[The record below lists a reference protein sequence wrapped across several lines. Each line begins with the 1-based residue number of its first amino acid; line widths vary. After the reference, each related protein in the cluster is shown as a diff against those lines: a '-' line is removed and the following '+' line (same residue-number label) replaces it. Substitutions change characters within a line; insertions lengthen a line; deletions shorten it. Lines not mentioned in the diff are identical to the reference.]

1 VFEEVPRSVTR
12 QREIKHHVLH
22 VRRRKAPLTALFT
35 LLRRMM
41 VTLRNEE
48 EKKKIGKSPF
58 SLAARMRDL
67 STTMR
72 ESLTLVNHN
81 AKSPSNVTRET

>member
-48 EKKKIGKSPF
+48 EKKAVLARGADEGPFHNDARVIDIGQPQRQITVK
-58 SLAARMRDL
+58 RD
-67 STTMR
+67 T
-72 ESLTLVNHN
+72 
-81 AKSPSNVTRET
+81 